1 MTMLRKNYSELVRLP
16 TYQERIEYLQTHS
29 SVGDET
35 FGNRRYL
42 NQILYNTSEW
52 RSFRNDVIIRDG
64 GFDMA
69 LEGYPVDSRAI
80 VHHINPLTI
89 EDILNRSS
97 AVFDFENVVL
107 VSYDTH
113 NAIHYTE
120 DSEQVA
126 RRKIGR
132 AHV

>member
-1 MTMLRKNYSELVRLP
+1 
-16 TYQERIEYLQTHS
+16 
-29 SVGDET
+29 
-35 FGNRRYL
+35 
-42 NQILYNTSEW
+42 
-52 RSFRNDVIIRDG
+52 
-64 GFDMA
+64 MA

-89 EDILNRSS
+89 EDILNRSN

-126 RRKIGR
+126 RRNLYIARTPNDTCPWKKG
-132 AHV
+132 